1 NIQLAI
7 EYLEGRIDF
16 KEYNSQRHLF
26 SETIAQV
33 REHEEE
39 LRAQK
44 EELKAYEKEV
54 KLKKEVFYSTYPKF
68 KNTSIKYDMSPTEVI
83 ALLFKYSDKYSS
95 FIQFQSAMKLYSKT
109 ELLEK
114 LHFVFKK

>member
-1 NIQLAI
+1 SEKYKKRIIQPVEFEVFEREMEKYDLGGMLKNIQLAI

-33 REHEEE
+33 RAHEEE
-39 LRAQK
+39 LRAQE

-54 KLKKEVFYSTYPKF
+54 ELKKEVFYSTYPKF
-68 KNTSIKYDMSPTEVI
+68 K
-83 ALLFKYSDKYSS
+83 
-95 FIQFQSAMKLYSKT
+95 
-109 ELLEK
+109 
-114 LHFVFKK
+114 